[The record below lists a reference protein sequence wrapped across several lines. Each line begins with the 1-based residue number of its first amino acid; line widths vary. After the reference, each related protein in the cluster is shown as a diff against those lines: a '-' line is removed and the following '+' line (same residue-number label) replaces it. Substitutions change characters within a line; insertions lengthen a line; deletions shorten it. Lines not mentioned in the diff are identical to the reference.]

1 MQTAVDDRQVTRE
14 RDSDGDKADS
24 QQSIAAERES
34 LHSTHGECV
43 AVRSLLGKAHSPRV
57 QVFHSRT
64 STHTSSGMHTQRE
77 RIQSC
82 EISDMT
88 AVEPVPDPAPPVLAF
103 KYRPTG

>member
-24 QQSIAAERES
+24 QQCIAAERES

-64 STHTSSGMHTQRE
+64 STHTNVAACIRSAS
-77 RIQSC
+77 
-82 EISDMT
+82 
-88 AVEPVPDPAPPVLAF
+88 AF
-103 KYRPTG
+103 SRVRFQT